1 MSPKLTSAA
10 FAAGGVLFFLYP
22 AIRPSGDDATAMAST
37 AWVAGHAAA
46 MLGFILFGLAVL
58 GLHQVLGDRLSLR
71 AAVVT
76 WVGAGLTLPYYGAED
91 FGLNVIAVRSLRDQA
106 PALMELA
113 EEFRYGP
120 VAVTMFAT
128 GLLLLAAGSVMA
140 AIAVWRSGTL
150 HRWSAT
156 VTALGF
162 VLFIPQFFGPYPLR
176 VAHGALIMIG
186 GLWMAA
192 ALLQKAGR
200 PAGQIAETAQPLAKR
215 MIGNRVKN

>member
-1 MSPKLTSAA
+1 MAPRLTSLA
-10 FAAGGVLFFLYP
+10 FAAAGILFLTYP

-46 MLGFILFGLAVL
+46 MLGFVLLGLAVL

-71 AAVVT
+71 AAAVT

-91 FGLNVIAVRSLRDQA
+91 FGLNVIARRSLHDQA

-120 VAVTMFAT
+120 VAITMFAV
-128 GLLLLAAGSVMA
+128 GLLVLAVGTVMA
-140 AIAVWRSGTL
+140 AVAVWRSGTL
-150 HRWSAT
+150 PKWSG
-156 VTALGF
+156 TALAMGF

-176 VAHGALIMIG
+176 IAHGALIMIG
-186 GLWMAA
+186 GLWLAA
-192 ALLQKAGR
+192 ALVTDGSRAR
-200 PAGQIAETAQPLAKR
+200 SAT
-215 MIGNRVKN
+215 V

>member
-1 MSPKLTSAA
+1 MASRLTSLA
-10 FAAGGVLFFLYP
+10 FAAAGILFLAYP

-46 MLGFILFGLAVL
+46 MLGFVLLGLAGL

-71 AAVVT
+71 AAAVT

-91 FGLNVIAVRSLRDQA
+91 FGLNVIARRSLHDQA

-120 VAVTMFAT
+120 VAITMFAV
-128 GLLLLAAGSVMA
+128 GLLVLAVGAVMA
-140 AIAVWRSGTL
+140 AISVWRSGTL
-150 HRWSAT
+150 PKWSGTAL
-156 VTALGF
+156 ALGF

-176 VAHGALIMIG
+176 IAHGALIMIG
-186 GLWMAA
+186 GLWLAA
-192 ALLQKAGR
+192 ALVRAGTR
-200 PAGQIAETAQPLAKR
+200 ARSAT
-215 MIGNRVKN
+215 V

>member
-1 MSPKLTSAA
+1 MSPRLTSLA
-10 FAAGGVLFFLYP
+10 FAAAGILFLTYP

-46 MLGFILFGLAVL
+46 MLGFVLLGLAVL

-71 AAVVT
+71 AAAVT

-91 FGLNVIAVRSLRDQA
+91 FGLNVIARRSLHDQA

-120 VAVTMFAT
+120 VAITMFAV
-128 GLLLLAAGSVMA
+128 GLIVLAVGAVMA

-150 HRWSAT
+150 PKWSGTAL
-156 VTALGF
+156 ALGF

-176 VAHGALIMIG
+176 IAHGALITIG
-186 GLWMAA
+186 GLWLAA
-192 ALLQKAGR
+192 ALVTAGTR
-200 PAGQIAETAQPLAKR
+200 ARSAT
-215 MIGNRVKN
+215 V